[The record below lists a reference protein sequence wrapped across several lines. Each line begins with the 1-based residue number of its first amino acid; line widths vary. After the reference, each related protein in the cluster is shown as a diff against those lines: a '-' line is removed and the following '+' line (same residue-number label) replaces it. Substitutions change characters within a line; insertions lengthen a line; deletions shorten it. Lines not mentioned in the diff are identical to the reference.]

1 MDMIEDWSCIA
12 QQDTT
17 PYTEICVEAV
27 ENDEVFARFKQD
39 PRYTAILEHV
49 PPEQG
54 EDYVHTIQAY
64 ELDED
69 IINSF
74 KENDSIGGANL
85 VEYDEPFG
93 RISPSTL
100 RYIQN
105 ALDISCLLY
114 TSPSPRD

>member
-1 MDMIEDWSCIA
+1 MIEDWSCLA
-12 QQDTT
+12 QHDTT
-17 PYTEICVEAV
+17 PYTEICAEAV
-27 ENDEVFARFKQD
+27 EDDEVFAKFKQD
-39 PRYTAILEHV
+39 SRYTAILEHV

-74 KENDSIGGANL
+74 KENDSVGGANL

-105 ALDISCLLY
+105 ALDISY
-114 TSPSPRD
+114 FFG